1 MPHVIIKMFPG
12 RTEEQKMRL
21 AEAITNSVV
30 SIAVCSEDSV
40 SVSIEEIAPEEW
52 AKKVHGPFIAGN
64 ESTLY
69 KKTKNVPGK

>member
-12 RTEEQKMRL
+12 RTEEQKLRL

-40 SVSIEEIAPEEW
+40 SVSIEEIAPEDW
-52 AKKVHGPFIAGN
+52 AEKVHGPFIAGN

-69 KKTKNVPGK
+69 KKTKNFSGQ